1 MTTLTPGANTGV
13 ASGTL
18 SVTISYT
25 PVAGADLDVSA
36 FLLNESGKV
45 RGDNDMCFFGQQSVN
60 NGAVKLVES
69 AAGRSVFSVNLE
81 AIDPAIEKV
90 ALTATIYENKAR
102 FDAFPQLN
110 VAVSGGIEAPI
121 PTQGMQETALILGE
135 FYRRQGAWKFR
146 CVAQGFAGGLAPLA
160 QHFGVDIAAPAPAA
174 APTPV
179 PSPAPAAPAAAA
191 APAPAPASKINLSK
205 ITLDKQR
212 PSISLEKKDGDFG
225 EIKINLNWNRT
236 NPNDSAGSGG
246 GGFFATLRNK
256 ATGKSGGIDLDV
268 GCLYEMENGR
278 KGAVQALGNAFGDFR
293 DEPFIQLMGDDRT
306 GSVSDGEWLRINGKE
321 WRKMRRVLVYAF
333 IYEGAPNWQATD
345 GVITLYIPG
354 EPPIEVRLSEEGG
367 TKGMCAIALLEN
379 IGGSV
384 KVNRRVEFFKGHS
397 DMDKAFGWGMRWAA
411 GSK

>member
-1 MTTLTPGANTGV
+1 MSTLTPGANTAV
-13 ASGTL
+13 SAGTL
-18 SVTISYT
+18 SVTVSYT
-25 PVAGADLDVSA
+25 PVPGADLDVSA

-69 AAGRSVFSVNLE
+69 AAGRTVFSVNLD
-81 AIDPAIEKV
+81 AIDATIEKV
-90 ALTATIYENKAR
+90 ALTATIYENKAK
-102 FDAFPQLN
+102 FSAFPQLN
-110 VAVSGGIEAPI
+110 VSVSGGIEAPI

-135 FYRRQGAWKFR
+135 FYRRQGVWKFR
-146 CVAQGFAGGLAPLA
+146 FVAQGFAGGLAPLA
-160 QHFGVDIAAPAPAA
+160 EHFGVDIAAPAPA
-174 APTPV
+174 
-179 PSPAPAAPAAAA
+179 PAAAPA
-191 APAPAPASKINLSK
+191 APAPAPASKVNLSK

-236 NPNDSAGSGG
+236 SPSGG
-246 GGFFATLRNK
+246 GGFFASLR
-256 ATGKSGGIDLDV
+256 GKSGGIDLDV
-268 GCLYEMENGR
+268 GCLYELENGK

-321 WRKMRRVLVYAF
+321 WRKVRRVLVYAF

-354 EPPIEVRLSEEGG
+354 EAPIEVRLSEEGG

-384 KVNRRVEFFKGHS
+384 KVNRKVEFYKGHS

>member
-1 MTTLTPGANTGV
+1 MSTLTPGANTSVSAGV
-13 ASGTL
+13 QT
-18 SVTISYT
+18 VTITYT

-36 FLLNESGKV
+36 FLLTDTGKV

-69 AAGRSVFSVNLE
+69 AAGRTVFSLNLE
-81 AIDPAIEKV
+81 AIDQAVEKV
-90 ALTATIYENKAR
+90 ALTATIYENKAK
-102 FDAFPQLN
+102 FAAFPVLN
-110 VAVSGGIEAPI
+110 VSVSGGIEAPI

-160 QHFGVDIAAPAPAA
+160 QHFGVDIAAPAPSA
-174 APTPV
+174 APTPA
-179 PSPAPAAPAAAA
+179 PAPVVPPA
-191 APAPAPASKINLSK
+191 APAPASKVNLSK

-212 PSISLEKKDGDFG
+212 PSISLDKKDGDFG
-225 EIKINLNWNRT
+225 EIKINLNWNRSSQ
-236 NPNDSAGSGG
+236 NSGG
-246 GGFFATLRNK
+246 GGFFASLR
-256 ATGKSGGIDLDV
+256 GKSGGIDLDV
-268 GCLYEMENGR
+268 GCLYEMENGS

-293 DEPFIQLMGDDRT
+293 DAPFIQLMGDDRT

-321 WRKMRRVLVYAF
+321 WRQIRRVLVYAF

-354 EPPIEVRLSEEGG
+354 EAPIEVRLSEEGG
-367 TKGMCAIALLEN
+367 SKGMCAIALLEN
-379 IGGSV
+379 VGGSV
-384 KVNRRVEFFKGHS
+384 RVNRKVEFFKGHS